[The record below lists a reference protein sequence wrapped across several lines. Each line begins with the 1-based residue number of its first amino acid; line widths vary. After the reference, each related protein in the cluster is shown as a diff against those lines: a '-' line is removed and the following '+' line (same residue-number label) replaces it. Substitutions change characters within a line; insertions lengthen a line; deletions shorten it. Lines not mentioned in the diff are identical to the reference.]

1 MMQVIRRPLAIARI
15 LLGILFVVK
24 GAEKLANLDFIYG
37 GLMLALE
44 EAGRPFP
51 FYESVLVNYVDA
63 HQMFFTY
70 LVVLGQLLLGLS
82 FATGAFVSLSS
93 AAGAFMLLNIAL
105 ATSYGAPGRLA
116 AYVAGAAVL
125 VLMGRLG
132 AGLTWGVD
140 RWLVKR
146 SRSTLVL
153 LPLRRTV
160 PAFQKS

>member
-1 MMQVIRRPLAIARI
+1 MQVLRRPLAIARI

-24 GAEKLANLDFIYG
+24 GVEKLSNLDFIYG
-37 GLMLALE
+37 GLMLALDA
-44 EAGRPFP
+44 AGRPFP
-51 FYESVLVNYVDA
+51 FYEVVLTNYVDA
-63 HQMFFTY
+63 HQTIFTY
-70 LVVLGQLLLGLS
+70 LVVGGQLLLGLS
-82 FATGAFVSLSS
+82 FATGAFISLSS
-93 AAGAFMLLNIAL
+93 AAGAFMMLNIAL
-105 ATSYGAPGRLA
+105 ATSYGSPARLA
-116 AYVAGAAVL
+116 TYLAGAAVL

-140 RWLVKR
+140 GWVVNR